1 MKYYLVKILT
11 NAQGQDG
18 TTIAKFDTQ
27 ESAIIGYHNT
37 LASFHNAAD
46 VLYAVVEILDEYGRV
61 LGGKNGYTET
71 VDHRPTPEPQ
81 PEPEET

>member
-11 NAQGQDG
+11 NTAGQDG

-27 ESAIIGYHNT
+27 ESAIVNYHNT

-46 VLYAVVEILDEYGRV
+46 VLYAVVEILDEYGRIV
-61 LGGKNGYTET
+61 GGYSEI
-71 VDHRPTPEPQ
+71 VDHRPAPEPN
-81 PEPEET
+81 EE